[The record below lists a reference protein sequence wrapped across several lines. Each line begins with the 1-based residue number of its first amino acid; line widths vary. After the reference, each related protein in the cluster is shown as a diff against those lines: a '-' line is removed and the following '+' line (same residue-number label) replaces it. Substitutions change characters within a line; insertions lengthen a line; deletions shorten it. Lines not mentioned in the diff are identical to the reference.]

1 MNKKLIVCM
10 TVGLPGSGKSTW
22 AKQEVATCPNIKR
35 INKDDLRS
43 MLDNGV
49 WDKTN
54 ENFVLKVRDEMV
66 KLALSNGHN
75 VIIDDTNFEQKHF
88 KSIQKIIDENNFNA
102 EIITKSFL
110 HIPLDECIKNDL
122 KRFNSVGEKV
132 IRSMYNKYIANRNE
146 LIDYKNDKNLVECI
160 ICDLDGTLAFLN
172 GRNPYDATNCDN
184 DIVNHAVLDI
194 LINYQNGKVFTGLQI
209 TGYKPNNYIIFVSGR
224 EDKYKEPTLSFL
236 NKHGFSLDENVL
248 LFMRKTGDNRKD
260 SIIKEEIFNTE
271 IKDKFFVKY
280 VIDDRLQVCR
290 MWHSLG
296 LPLLRYGNPD
306 LEF

>member
-146 LIDYKNDKNLVECI
+146 LIDYKN
-160 ICDLDGTLAFLN
+160 
-172 GRNPYDATNCDN
+172 
-184 DIVNHAVLDI
+184 
-194 LINYQNGKVFTGLQI
+194 
-209 TGYKPNNYIIFVSGR
+209 
-224 EDKYKEPTLSFL
+224 
-236 NKHGFSLDENVL
+236 
-248 LFMRKTGDNRKD
+248 
-260 SIIKEEIFNTE
+260 
-271 IKDKFFVKY
+271 
-280 VIDDRLQVCR
+280 
-290 MWHSLG
+290 
-296 LPLLRYGNPD
+296 
-306 LEF
+306 